1 MTDGA
6 SFHVSDLKLPAGVTA
21 VHAKD
26 NPTIAV
32 AVIPRG
38 AKGESAAA
46 EGGEEQK

>member
-1 MTDGA
+1 MTEGA
-6 SFHVSDLKLPAGVTA
+6 SFHVADLKLPAGVTA
-21 VHAKD
+21 VHAKE

-38 AKGESAAA
+38 AKAEGAA